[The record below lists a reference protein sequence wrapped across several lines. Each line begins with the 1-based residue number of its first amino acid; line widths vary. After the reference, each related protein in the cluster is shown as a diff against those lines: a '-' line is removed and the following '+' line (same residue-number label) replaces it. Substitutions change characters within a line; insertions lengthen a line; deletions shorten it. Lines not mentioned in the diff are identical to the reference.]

1 MANNDNDNASG
12 TEHSDEGGHMTL
24 MEHLAE
30 LRNRLIKS
38 AVAVVVGGVGLLDLL

>member
-1 MANNDNDNASG
+1 MERPDDG
-12 TEHSDEGGHMTL
+12 DGGHMTL

-38 AVAVVVGGVGLLDLL
+38 VVAVAVVRGGLLDPLPVHNSTSC

>member
-1 MANNDNDNASG
+1 MTDAVDDTAPMERPDGGDNGD
-12 TEHSDEGGHMTL
+12 GGHMTL

-38 AVAVVVGGVGLLDLL
+38 V